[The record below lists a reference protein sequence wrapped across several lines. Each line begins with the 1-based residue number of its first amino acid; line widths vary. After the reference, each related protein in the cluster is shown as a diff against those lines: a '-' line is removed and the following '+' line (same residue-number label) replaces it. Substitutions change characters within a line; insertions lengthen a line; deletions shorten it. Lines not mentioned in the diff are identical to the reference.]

1 MRAMRNKKDRKPPRA
16 DISPGD
22 RALRAAKS
30 RVEGLCWQRAKGV
43 DAVRKQYHDALEPLM
58 QLAEANPDRHYGAE
72 LLNTFLPMIAA
83 YGEPEVI
90 LYYARKHVSLLK
102 GSTAPARRAKKKKA
116 ASQRAEEDDAVWAEI
131 KESGLKLAH
140 SEECAR
146 QIEPGV
152 TKRLGRRLSLRTLT
166 RILGRLK
173 KIMSL

>member
-1 MRAMRNKKDRKPPRA
+1 MKDKEPPLA
-16 DISPGD
+16 DICPGD

-90 LYYARKHVSLLK
+90 LFYARKHVSLLN

-116 ASQRAEEDDAVWAEI
+116 ASQRTEQDD
-131 KESGLKLAH
+131 LAH

-152 TKRLGRRLSLRTLT
+152 RKRLGRRLSLRTLT
-166 RILGRLK
+166 R
-173 KIMSL
+173 